1 MLRISVVAA
10 AERLVPESHREKA
23 VGLAAR
29 IDAVIAGSDDRA
41 LAQRTALVAF
51 AIRVASAAL
60 AYLSQIIMARLLGTY
75 DYGIYVVVWVWLLI
89 LGALSSL
96 GFGTSV
102 LRYLPEY
109 AEKQQPD
116 MLRGILFGSRVYTVA
131 ASSALAL
138 VGLAGAW
145 LLGDFIGEH
154 YLMPIYLAAICLPMM
169 TLTEVQ
175 DGIARAYDWIDL
187 ALAPP
192 YLVRPLMILVFL
204 GGAALLADASVTT
217 AMIASILATW
227 VTAIGQLVLL
237 ERRLAKK
244 VPAGPRVTTAMPW
257 VMASLPMFLIEGFFV
272 LLTNTD
278 VIVAGWYLP
287 PQDIAIYF
295 AVVKTLALVHFVY
308 FAVRAAA
315 AHKFSQYHASG
326 DHDRLEA
333 FIQDS
338 VRWTFWPSFAV
349 SVVML
354 LVGRAF
360 LMLFG
365 AEFVDGYPLVFVLVL
380 GVLARASVGPAE
392 AVLTMAGQQR
402 LCATIYAMTFALN
415 LALNVLLIPM
425 IGLMGAAIATT
436 IAIGFESVMLFL
448 AVRDRLGLHVF
459 VWRPGGRALAEAE
472 ARR

>member
-1 MLRISVVAA
+1 VAEKVVPGAW
-10 AERLVPESHREKA
+10 REKA

-29 IDAVIAGSDDRA
+29 ADAMIEGRDDRA

-51 AIRVASAAL
+51 AIRVASAVL
-60 AYLSQIIMARLLGTY
+60 AYLSQIVMARLLGTY

-89 LGALSSL
+89 LGALTSL

-102 LRYLPEY
+102 LRYIPEFI
-109 AEKQQPD
+109 ATERPD
-116 MLRGILFGSRVYTVA
+116 MLRGMLFGSRVFGVLA
-131 ASSALAL
+131 ASALAL
-138 VGLAGAW
+138 AGIAGAW
-145 LLGDFIGEH
+145 AFGDFIGEH
-154 YLMPIYLAAICLPMM
+154 YLVPIYLAAICLPMM
-169 TLTEVQ
+169 TLIEVQ
-175 DGIARAYDWIDL
+175 DGIARAFDWIDL

-204 GGAALLADASVTT
+204 GAAAYFAEASVTT

-227 VTAIGQLVLL
+227 ATAVGQLVLL
-237 ERRLAKK
+237 ERRLGRN
-244 VPAGPRVTTAMPW
+244 VPKGPRTITAMPW
-257 VMASLPMFLIEGFFV
+257 IMASLPMFLIEGFFV

-287 PQDIAIYF
+287 PEDIAVYF

-308 FAVRAAA
+308 FAVRAAS
-315 AHKFSQYHASG
+315 AHKFSQYHAAG
-326 DHDRLEA
+326 DRARLED

-349 SVVML
+349 SVAML
-354 LVGRAF
+354 LGGRLF

-365 AEFVDGYPLVFVLVL
+365 PEFVDGYPLVFVLVL

-392 AVLTMAGQQR
+392 ALLTMSGQQR

-415 LALNVLLIPM
+415 FALNVLLIPM

-436 IAIGFESVMLFL
+436 IAIGFESIMLFL
-448 AVRDRLGLHVF
+448 AARDRLGLHVF
-459 VWRPGGRALAEAE
+459 VWRPAGRGVTRTEAQ
-472 ARR
+472 RQ

>member
-1 MLRISVVAA
+1 MPGAW
-10 AERLVPESHREKA
+10 REKA

-29 IDAVIAGSDDRA
+29 ADAMIEGRDDRA

-51 AIRVASAAL
+51 AIRVASAFL

-89 LGALSSL
+89 LGALTSL

-102 LRYLPEY
+102 LRYIPEFI
-109 AEKQQPD
+109 ATERQD
-116 MLRGILFGSRVYTVA
+116 MLRGMLFGSRVFGVL
-131 ASSALAL
+131 ASTLLALAG
-138 VGLAGAW
+138 VAGAW
-145 LLGDFIGEH
+145 AFGDFIGEH
-154 YLMPIYLAAICLPMM
+154 YLVPIYLAAICLPMM
-169 TLTEVQ
+169 TLIEVQ

-204 GGAALLADASVTT
+204 GGAAYFAEASVTT
-217 AMIASILATW
+217 AMIASILAPW
-227 VTAIGQLVLL
+227 ATAVGQLVLL
-237 ERRLAKK
+237 ERRLGSK
-244 VPAGPRVTTAMPW
+244 VPAGPRTITAMPW
-257 VMASLPMFLIEGFFV
+257 IMASLPMFLIEGFFV

-287 PQDIAIYF
+287 PEDIAVYF

-308 FAVRAAA
+308 FAVRAAS
-315 AHKFSQYHASG
+315 AHKFSQYHAAG
-326 DHDRLEA
+326 DRARLED

-349 SVVML
+349 SVAML
-354 LVGRAF
+354 LGGRLF

-365 AEFVDGYPLVFVLVL
+365 PEFVDGYPLVFVLVL

-392 AVLTMAGQQR
+392 ALLTMSGQQR

-415 LALNVLLIPM
+415 FALNVLLIPM

-436 IAIGFESVMLFL
+436 IAIGFESIMLFL
-448 AVRDRLGLHVF
+448 AARDRLGLHVF
-459 VWRPGGRALAEAE
+459 VWRPAGRGVTRTEAQ
-472 ARR
+472 RQ

>member
-1 MLRISVVAA
+1 MRISVVAV
-10 AERLVPESHREKA
+10 AEKLVPGAWREKA

-29 IDAVIAGSDDRA
+29 ADAMIEGRDDRA

-51 AIRVASAAL
+51 AIRVASAFL

-89 LGALSSL
+89 LGALTSL

-102 LRYLPEY
+102 LRYIPEFI
-109 AEKQQPD
+109 ATERQD
-116 MLRGILFGSRVYTVA
+116 MLRGMLFGSRVFGVL
-131 ASSALAL
+131 ASTLLALAG
-138 VGLAGAW
+138 VAGAW
-145 LLGDFIGEH
+145 AFGDFIGEH
-154 YLMPIYLAAICLPMM
+154 YLVPIYLAAICLPMM
-169 TLTEVQ
+169 TLIEVQ

-204 GGAALLADASVTT
+204 GGAAYFAEASVTT

-227 VTAIGQLVLL
+227 ATAVGQLVLL
-237 ERRLAKK
+237 ERRLGSK
-244 VPAGPRVTTAMPW
+244 VPAGPRTITAMPW
-257 VMASLPMFLIEGFFV
+257 IMASLPMFLIEGFFV

-287 PQDIAIYF
+287 PEDIAVYF

-308 FAVRAAA
+308 FAVRAAS
-315 AHKFSQYHASG
+315 AHKFSQYHAAG
-326 DHDRLEA
+326 DRARLED

-349 SVVML
+349 SVAML
-354 LVGRAF
+354 LGGRLF

-365 AEFVDGYPLVFVLVL
+365 PEFVDGYPLVFVLVL

-392 AVLTMAGQQR
+392 ALLTMSGQQR

-415 LALNVLLIPM
+415 FALNVLLIPM

-436 IAIGFESVMLFL
+436 IAIGFESIMLFL
-448 AVRDRLGLHVF
+448 AARDRLGLHVF
-459 VWRPGGRALAEAE
+459 VWRPAGRGVTRTEAQ
-472 ARR
+472 RQ